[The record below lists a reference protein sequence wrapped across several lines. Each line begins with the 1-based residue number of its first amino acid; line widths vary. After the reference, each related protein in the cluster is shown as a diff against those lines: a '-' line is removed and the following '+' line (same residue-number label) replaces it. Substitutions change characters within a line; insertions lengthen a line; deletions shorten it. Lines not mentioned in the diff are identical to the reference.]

1 MAGSLIT
8 KQALANS
15 LKEIMEEKP
24 LSKITVKDIVEKCD
38 MNRKSFYYHFKDK
51 YDLVNWIYYTEF
63 ITNIQEFDIE
73 SEFSMIEKTC
83 DFLYKNKSFYRNA
96 LQIRGQNSFYD
107 YFGEVLSPII
117 AMEFEDIFEDGD
129 NKEFYI
135 NFITDAI
142 RTSITRWMLE
152 GAELPPKDFAN
163 LIKNAATGVAL
174 KVKKDLD
181 AGEK

>member
-15 LKEIMEEKP
+15 LKKIMEEKS
-24 LSKITVKDIVEKCD
+24 LSKISIKDIVEKCD

-63 ITNIQEFDIE
+63 VTNIQEDDIE
-73 SEFSMIEKTC
+73 SEWSMIEKIC

-96 LQIRGQNSFYD
+96 LQIRGQNSFYE
-107 YFGEVLSPII
+107 YFGEVLTPII
-117 AMEFEDIFEDGD
+117 SIQFEEIFDEGD

-135 NFITDAI
+135 NFFTDAI

-152 GAELPPKDFAN
+152 GAEIPPNDFAN
-163 LIKNAATGVAL
+163 LIKNAATGVAI
-174 KVKKDLD
+174 KIKKDLD
-181 AGEK
+181 DGE